1 MVLRQVL
8 CHVTR
13 DLEPTTRGMTAPGFK
28 DTLRRSLALLAA
40 SHGGAGLT
48 AEEAMEQIPTVL
60 SRRVPSMHRVRIKGS
75 ADPHCFGQPGPCFMF
90 GIKIF
95 V

>member
-1 MVLRQVL
+1 M
-8 CHVTR
+8 TR

-48 AEEAMEQIPTVL
+48 AEEAVEQIPTVL
-60 SRRVPSMHRVRIKGS
+60 SRHVPSIH
-75 ADPHCFGQPGPCFMF
+75 
-90 GIKIF
+90 GIGI
-95 V
+95 